1 MWTCS
6 NCGREFNKTNQP
18 HSCKKVSIESHF
30 ANKEKARELFD
41 FLLARIEENI
51 GRCKIISLPCCIHL
65 FGSYDFLAALPKRDG
80 IEIRFALNRVLNTPK
95 LRESV
100 PLSSKTFKNCFD
112 VQNQQELD
120 NEFMGWVKESY
131 FLKD

>member
-65 FGSYDFLAALPKRDG
+65 FGSYDFLAVLPKRYG

-95 LRESV
+95 LREFV

-112 VQNQQELD
+112 VQNKQELG

>member
-95 LRESV
+95 LRESI